1 MTYLKFSDAS
11 GPEKD
16 QQSKLSGIDSGWH
29 FWHNMVSL
37 PSTGHSGKNNAMIV
51 LGEAWGFREDTH
63 ITPGKRSAH
72 QSQNLRSRAENT
84 ATEMGCS

>member
-37 PSTGHSGKNNAMIV
+37 PSTGQSGNNNAMTV
-51 LGEAWGFREDTH
+51 FGGSLGFQRGHGCHSREEECTSE
-63 ITPGKRSAH
+63 PESE
-72 QSQNLRSRAENT
+72 SRKHSN
-84 ATEMGCS
+84 